1 MKSHL
6 VAALLSIAVISPAIM
21 SAEAAAQRYDG
32 QSGRNDRHGRVD
44 RHDREDRHGR
54 NDRRWQGD
62 RDNRNWDPAS
72 SYNSGN
78 YRERRLS
85 RNDRVYRGRD
95 GRAYCKR
102 NDGTTG
108 LVIGA
113 LGGGVLANLIGGG
126 TLGTLAGAG
135 GGALLGRSVDRG
147 NVRCR

>member
-1 MKSHL
+1 MKKHL
-6 VAALLSIAVISPAIM
+6 IAALMSVAVAAPAM
-21 SAEAAAQRYDG
+21 LPTAATAQRYD
-32 QSGRNDRHGRVD
+32 
-44 RHDREDRHGR
+44 
-54 NDRRWQGD
+54 DRRDNIDRRDRDDRRGDDRRGGD
-62 RDNRNWDPAS
+62 RNWRGDDRNWDPS
-72 SYNSGN
+72 RSYQNGN

-85 RNDRVYRGRD
+85 RNDRIYRGKD

-113 LGGGVLANLIGGG
+113 LGGGVLGNLIGGG

-147 NVRCR
+147 NVKCR

>member
-1 MKSHL
+1 MRNHFI
-6 VAALLSIAVISPAIM
+6 AALLSVALASPVIVPT
-21 SAEAAAQRYDG
+21 EASAQRRDNRG
-32 QSGRNDRHGRVD
+32 DW
-44 RHDREDRHGR
+44 
-54 NDRRWQGD
+54 RWQGD
-62 RDNRNWDPAS
+62 RNDRSWDPAS
-72 SYNSGN
+72 SYRDGR
-78 YRERRLS
+78 YRERRLG
-85 RNDRVYRGRD
+85 RNDRIYRGRD
-95 GRAYCKR
+95 GRAYCRR

>member
-1 MKSHL
+1 MRNHL
-6 VAALLSIAVISPAIM
+6 IAALMSVTVASPMMISTEAV
-21 SAEAAAQRYDG
+21 AQHHN
-32 QSGRNDRHGRVD
+32 GRH
-44 RHDREDRHGR
+44 ES

-62 RDNRNWDPAS
+62 RNGRDWDPSS
-72 SYNSGN
+72 SYKGGN
-78 YRERRLS
+78 YRERRLG
-85 RNDRVYRGRD
+85 RNDRIYRGKD

-147 NVRCR
+147 NVKCR